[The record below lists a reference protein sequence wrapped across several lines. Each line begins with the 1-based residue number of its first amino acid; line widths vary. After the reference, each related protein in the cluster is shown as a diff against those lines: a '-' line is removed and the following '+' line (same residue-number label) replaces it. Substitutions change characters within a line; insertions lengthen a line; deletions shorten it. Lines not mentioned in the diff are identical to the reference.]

1 MIENNRKQ
9 ISFRQRVWEI
19 VEAVEHTENPNKFL
33 DAFDIFI
40 LTLIFLNVLAVILET
55 VQVFEERFG
64 LFFYW
69 FEIFS
74 VSVFTVEYLLRVWS
88 CTSQQKYTKPFW
100 GRLRFIFTPMA
111 LIDLIAI
118 LPAFLT
124 FVTVDLRFIRTLRL
138 FRLFRVFKF
147 VRYSHSLKLFGKVIR
162 NKKEELIVTAT
173 IMFVLIIL
181 TSSFIYIA
189 ESEAQ
194 PDKFTDIPTSMWW
207 AIVTLTTVGY
217 GDVFPITPLGKFFAA
232 IIAVLGIGMFAL
244 PTGILGA
251 SFVEEMEKLKC
262 DKQTCPHC
270 GKEID

>member
-1 MIENNRKQ
+1 MIENNRQQ
-9 ISFRQRVWEI
+9 ISFRQKVWEI

-55 VQVFEERFG
+55 VQTIEEKFG
-64 LFFYW
+64 SFFYW

-88 CTSQQKYTKPFW
+88 CTSQQKYARPFL

-111 LIDLIAI
+111 LVDLIAI

-147 VRYSHSLKLFGKVIR
+147 VRYSHSLKLFGKVIK

-217 GDVFPITPLGKFFAA
+217 GDVFPVTPLGTFFAA

-251 SFVEEMEKLKC
+251 SFVEEMEKLKR

-270 GKEID
+270 GRQID